1 MKEKENC
8 YVITADLAHLSGLDR
23 VKQNYPDRLINVG
36 IAEQNMIGVAAGL
49 AFEGNLVFAT
59 TYATFISMRSYEQIR
74 HHLGYQKANVKI
86 IGSASGLA
94 MGMSGNTHYSYE
106 DIAIMRAIPNMTVIS
121 PADASEAYQA
131 VYAADEQEGPMYIR
145 LSGNLNEKVL
155 YQEPYDFQ
163 IGKAVT
169 MKKGKDIVIIAT
181 GGSVSE
187 SIYAAEK
194 LEEKGD
200 KPMPRGKRKTC
211 SEKLEEVSG
220 MIEALETQL
229 KELKAREKQLLK
241 EKREEEL
248 KQIAELLDERD
259 MTPEGLIEILDRLES
274 EEE

>member
-1 MKEKENC
+1 
-8 YVITADLAHLSGLDR
+8 
-23 VKQNYPDRLINVG
+23 
-36 IAEQNMIGVAAGL
+36 MIP
-49 AFEGNLVFAT
+49 FW
-59 TYATFISMRSYEQIR
+59 
-74 HHLGYQKANVKI
+74 
-86 IGSASGLA
+86 
-94 MGMSGNTHYSYE
+94 
-106 DIAIMRAIPNMTVIS
+106 
-121 PADASEAYQA
+121 
-131 VYAADEQEGPMYIR
+131 
-145 LSGNLNEKVL
+145 
-155 YQEPYDFQ
+155 
-163 IGKAVT
+163 
-169 MKKGKDIVIIAT
+169 
-181 GGSVSE
+181 
-187 SIYAAEK
+187 EK